1 MFESFLGKF
10 KLVFKSPLTVFV
22 YSILSKWFITIFIT
36 ALVVTYWVFK
46 GLSDAGILQK
56 AEEVVFDALVQTKSV
71 AQYCI
76 PKIAHLG
83 NFWDCLQNPPTYTP
97 SDEEL
102 QLEEGVKRAMRPL
115 NPNKLKDPYSN
126 ED

>member
-102 QLEEGVKRAMRPL
+102 QLEEGVKRAVSPL